1 MMLTMDSRKNPCNL
15 RSQMKIETVTIIRLR
30 DALLQSGRRPSMVL
44 SPAYETLA
52 RQGLLSPEETAALEH
67 IDPLGE
73 TMYLMMAAD
82 GQVKEVE
89 KDAIRGAIRGL
100 TGNLLRS
107 GTIEAMLTNYATRL
121 SEQGRDVRLHEIAD
135 RLSETPVE
143 AESAFSLAAAI
154 ALADDNV
161 ADEENAFVNQLAE
174 WFGLT
179 KKKAESLL
187 DELDEDRPD

>member
-1 MMLTMDSRKNPCNL
+1 
-15 RSQMKIETVTIIRLR
+15 MKIETNTIARLR
-30 DALLQSGRRPSMVL
+30 DALLQSGRRPSMVV

-52 RQGLLSPEETAALEH
+52 RQGLLSPEESAALERVEP
-67 IDPLGE
+67 IGE

-82 GQVKEVE
+82 GIVKAAE

-121 SEQGRDVRLHEIAD
+121 VQQGRDARLQEIAEYM
-135 RLSETPVE
+135 SEIPVE

-154 ALADDNV
+154 ALADDHV
-161 ADEENAFVNQLAE
+161 ADEENQFINQLAE

-179 KKKAESLL
+179 PARAESLL
-187 DELDEDRPD
+187 DELEEDRAE